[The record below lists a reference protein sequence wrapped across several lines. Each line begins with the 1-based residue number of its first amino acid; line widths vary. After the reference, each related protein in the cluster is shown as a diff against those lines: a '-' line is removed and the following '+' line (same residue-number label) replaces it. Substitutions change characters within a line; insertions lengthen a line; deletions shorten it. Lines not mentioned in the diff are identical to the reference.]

1 MTGTEP
7 LPGAVRIVPAGA
19 AHAGIIAHLSEV
31 GAAASW
37 SASAV
42 VRILALPGC
51 WALLAIAPDGEP
63 AGFVMVRI
71 AADEAEILNLV
82 VAEGARRKGIGRA
95 LLDAVTARAGRCGV
109 SAMYLEV
116 ATANAAGRA
125 LYESVGFQQV
135 GNRRDYYRNG
145 DGNYTDALIMKRA
158 IVKSGTD

>member
-7 LPGAVRIVPAGA
+7 PPGAIRIVPAGA
-19 AHAGIIAHLSEV
+19 AHAGIIAHLSEI
-31 GAAASW
+31 GATASW

-63 AGFVMVRI
+63 AGFVMARV
-71 AADEAEILNLV
+71 AVDEAEILNLV

-95 LLDAVTARAGRCGV
+95 LLDAATARAGRRGV

-116 ATANAAGRA
+116 AADNAAGCA
-125 LYESVGFQQV
+125 LYESVGFQKV
-135 GNRRDYYRNG
+135 GNRRDYYRKG

-158 IVKSGTD
+158 IVKSSSV